1 MITKENTLLPQPQ
14 LSRRAMLAGSAGLAF
29 TFVFGLDAATS
40 GAQAFSASGG
50 AVNAFVRIATDGTV
64 TIVSPALEMGQ
75 GVNTSL
81 PLIIA
86 EELDADWSKVK
97 VESAPVAD
105 AYNHPI
111 LRTQMVVGSLTLR
124 GFWMPARM
132 AGAQARRVLVEAAAA
147 RLSVPASELTTEP
160 GVVVHAASN
169 RRLTYG
175 EIAGF
180 AQPPAALPKIEP
192 KDLKPVASFRLIGKD
207 VQRIDIVDK
216 STGTMK
222 YAIDATAPGMV
233 YGTLAR
239 APVRG
244 SGPVSFNSDALKKMP
259 GIECVYDLGNG
270 VGITGTSIHA
280 VFEARRALSAQWK
293 DAPGSKTSSGAA
305 LRASQERLRSPD
317 IRGVLPP
324 RARREPALAALGKA
338 AKVVSGEYSTDY
350 VYHAQMEPHN
360 CLAWVKPDGVEVW
373 TGTQWST
380 MARNQAAAVAGV
392 APDKVVLHQMT
403 MGGGYGRRAFVDYVV
418 DAVKLSKAAGKPVK
432 MIQSRE
438 DDVANARLR
447 PMTAQKIDVA
457 LDAAGKV
464 TGWRHLI
471 AADTVVP
478 YLYGDTRWKAQ
489 KGFDHI
495 VMAGSD
501 VAFYNIPV
509 AVSEHVY
516 EERGVRTAAWRGI
529 GAGHNIFAIEAMID
543 ELAQLSG
550 KDPVAYRLEMLK
562 DPRARKV
569 VETAARMAD
578 FSRKREGRGLGIAF
592 GKLGL
597 PPIGFSLSGTVA
609 EVSLDKATGAIRC
622 HNLWCAVDVGLP
634 VQPSNIVAQI
644 EGSLI
649 FALGS
654 ALKERTTIADGA
666 VEQRNFN
673 DYQILR
679 LSEIPQI
686 HVEVIRSGDIPL
698 PVGELSISGTIP
710 AVANAFHAL
719 TGKRLRQAPFTPDRV
734 KSSLV

>member
-1 MITKENTLLPQPQ
+1 MTANQSPRELNAQI
-14 LSRRAMLAGSAGLAF
+14 SRRTMLAGSTGLAF
-29 TFVFGLDAATS
+29 AFAFGLDTAS
-40 GAQAFSASGG
+40 GDAQAFSASGG
-50 AVNAFVRIATDGTV
+50 AINAFVRIAADGTV

-97 VESAPVAD
+97 VEQAPVAP

-124 GFWMPARM
+124 GFWMPARI
-132 AGAQARRVLVEAAAA
+132 AGAQARRVLVDAAAA
-147 RLSVPASELTTEP
+147 RWGVPASEITTEP
-160 GVVVHAASN
+160 GVVVHAASK
-169 RRLTYG
+169 RRLGYG

-180 AQPPAALPKIEP
+180 AQAPAAMPKIGP

-216 STGTMK
+216 STGAAK
-222 YAIDATAPGMV
+222 YAIDASVPGMV

-239 APVRG
+239 SPVHG
-244 SGPVSFNSDALKKMP
+244 SGPASFNADELKKMP
-259 GIECVYDLGNG
+259 GIEGVFDLGNG
-270 VGITGTSIHA
+270 VGITGNSIHA
-280 VFEARRALSAQWK
+280 VFEARRALKAQWK
-293 DAPGSKTSSGAA
+293 DAPGSKTNSAAA
-305 LRASQERLRSPD
+305 LRASQEKLRQPD
-317 IRGVLPP
+317 VQGALPP
-324 RARREPALAALGKA
+324 KASRQAALAALGSA
-338 AKVVSGEYSTDY
+338 AKIVTGEYSTDY

-360 CLAWVKPDGVEVW
+360 CLASVKPDGVELW

-380 MARNQAAAVAGV
+380 MARDQAAAAAGV
-392 APDKVVLHQMT
+392 PPEKVTLHQMT

-438 DDVANARLR
+438 DDLANARMR

-457 LDAAGKV
+457 LDASGKV
-464 TGWRHLI
+464 AGWRHLI

-501 VAFYNIPV
+501 VAFYNVPA
-509 AVSEHVY
+509 AVSEHIY

-529 GAGHNIFAIEAMID
+529 GAGHNIFAIESMID
-543 ELAQLSG
+543 ELAQLAG

-562 DPRARKV
+562 VPRARKV
-569 VETAARMAD
+569 IETVARMSD
-578 FSRKREGRGLGIAF
+578 FSRKRENRGLGIAF

-609 EVSLDKATGAIRC
+609 EVSVDRSSGVIRC
-622 HNLWCAVDVGLP
+622 HNLWCAVDVGLA

-654 ALKERTTIADGA
+654 ALKERATVANGA
-666 VEQRNFN
+666 VEQQNYN

-686 HVEVIRSGDIPL
+686 HVEIISSGDIPL

-710 AVANAFHAL
+710 AVANAFNAL
-719 TGKRLRQAPFTPDRV
+719 TGKRLRNAPFTPERV
-734 KSSLV
+734 KGSLV